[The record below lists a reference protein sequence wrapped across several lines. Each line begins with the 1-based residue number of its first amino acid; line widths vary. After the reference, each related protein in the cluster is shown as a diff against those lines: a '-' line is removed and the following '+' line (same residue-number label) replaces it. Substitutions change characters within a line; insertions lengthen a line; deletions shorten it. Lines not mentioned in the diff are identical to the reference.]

1 MKTNFPF
8 TAIHQLLLV
17 FFSGSGVS
25 IFRTYFFIFHM
36 QGVQKIRIL
45 QFFFSF
51 LTKLVWMPQNGY
63 IESAEEEANKEQFSI
78 AEHIVSP
85 LEDEPDKTTDTTAA
99 KARTV
104 ATTTVR
110 RTARKEEG
118 VISVVQN
125 PRELALSARLPGHS
139 QLILV
144 NVYIIKMM
152 GNDAGIY
159 PPPLVKVG
167 YSNDPLRRRRDLD
180 LLLGILSDLN
190 LQTSG
195 RFATRRQ
202 QKILP
207 KRH

>member
-1 MKTNFPF
+1 M
-8 TAIHQLLLV
+8 
-17 FFSGSGVS
+17 
-25 IFRTYFFIFHM
+25 
-36 QGVQKIRIL
+36 
-45 QFFFSF
+45 
-51 LTKLVWMPQNGY
+51 
-63 IESAEEEANKEQFSI
+63 
-78 AEHIVSP
+78 
-85 LEDEPDKTTDTTAA
+85 
-99 KARTV
+99 

-110 RTARKEEG
+110 PTAIKEEG
-118 VISVVQN
+118 VIRVVQN

-144 NVYIIKMM
+144 NVYIIKMV

-167 YSNDPLRRRRDLD
+167 YSNDPLQRRRDLD
-180 LLLGILSDLN
+180 LLVGILSDLN
-190 LQTSG
+190 LQTRG